1 MSTSAIELLIKA
13 FYCELE
19 ILLNDYEELLD
30 TDVRESLHI
39 ALTYYFIWGNKA
51 NDFPVNYGM
60 FSKDG
65 DKAVSEL
72 VEKTIT
78 SINSSDEIASLPVGR
93 ERLDMLQNEMLVTP
107 KGRKYYDFL
116 GIRKEP
122 LKSDKL
128 PDYMFED
135 GNYE

>member
-128 PDYMFED
+128 PDYMYED

>member
-122 LKSDKL
+122 LKADKL